1 MDVPVGAGTEKAE
14 EMLALA
20 YIILGMAGVSFA
32 LWLAQTSRA
41 LEFARHEVEEAWA
54 ALRKELM
61 ARREMV
67 PYVVAAAHTDASQVV
82 DVIGNA
88 CDLAD
93 HVATVTECSQAEARL
108 TSALNRLFAMVDAA
122 PETGGRDTLDGL
134 RKRLSDQYT
143 RILMHKEIYNR
154 QAETLNALLD
164 RGIARVFVA
173 LGFCRKA
180 ALY

>member
-1 MDVPVGAGTEKAE
+1 MCRVLRQRNGIK
-14 EMLALA
+14 MMALA
-20 YIILGMAGVSFA
+20 YIILGMAGISFA
-32 LWLAQTSRA
+32 LWLAQTSKA
-41 LEFARHEVEEAWA
+41 LELARHEVDDAWSR
-54 ALRKELM
+54 LRQELV

-67 PYVVAAAHTDASQVV
+67 PYVVAAVHTDAAQVL

-93 HVATVTECSQAEARL
+93 HVATVAECSQAEARL
-108 TSALNRLFAMVDAA
+108 TSALNRLFALVDASPGLA
-122 PETGGRDTLDGL
+122 GRDTLAGL

-164 RGIARVFVA
+164 RGIARMFVA
-173 LGFCRKA
+173 TGLFRKA